1 MTVLFALGVMSIP
14 WMALIAVFIAAEKLL
29 PWRRAAATF
38 VSLALL
44 VLGLVV
50 ALVPERVP
58 GLMTADAAMHKM
70 SMPRGVNA
78 PASTSALPIPAT
90 QRLNC
95 PDTQLGGYGLHRGD
109 HPENR

>member
-1 MTVLFALGVMSIP
+1 
-14 WMALIAVFIAAEKLL
+14 MALIAVFIAAEKLL

-44 VLGLVV
+44 VLGLAV

-70 SMPRGVNA
+70 SMPRGSMST
-78 PASTSALPIPAT
+78 ASTSASP
-90 QRLNC
+90 
-95 PDTQLGGYGLHRGD
+95 TQLRSVSTVPTPNLAATASIAAHS
-109 HPENR
+109 EL